1 MPSGS
6 IFSPRLRGVA
16 HDAGATELSDG
27 CQGSHRAN
35 LFAPGK
41 GKEPKEKKEKS
52 EKSGEPMVRGE
63 HTEPSRNTPNREFL

>member
-16 HDAGATELSDG
+16 HGAGATELSDG

-35 LFAPGK
+35 PFAPGK

-52 EKSGEPMVRGE
+52 EKRLFAGEGGMRWVIGSLR
-63 HTEPSRNTPNREFL
+63 